1 MKPVN
6 LETQIE
12 IIYLCLFV
20 FVPIDFEVNMSELIQ
35 AVLESEEKNDLRAFL
50 SQLRQQ
56 DKNYLLRND
65 ILYVYSE
72 YCAKNEK
79 PEELYTFSLLGK
91 LLYYTQEII
100 QEDSNFCFIIRPQI
114 ASQEVYR
121 LTADLSV
128 EAMTV
133 QELLDLRDRLVNKY
147 HPNEGDLLE
156 LDFGPFY
163 DYTPVI
169 RDPKNIGKGVQYL
182 NRYLSSKLFQDP
194 KQWLESLFSF
204 LRLHQYNGIQL
215 LINNRIQSQQQLSQQ
230 VKKAIAFVTERPS
243 DELYDEFR
251 FQLQTMGFEPGWGN
265 TAQRVQETLN
275 ILDEL
280 IDSPDPQTLEAFIS
294 RVPMIFR
301 IVLVSAHGWFGQE
314 GVLGRPD
321 TGGQVVYVLDQAR
334 NLEKQLQED
343 VLLAGLD
350 GLNVKPKVIILS
362 RLIPH
367 SDGTLC
373 NQRLEK
379 VHSTDNAWI
388 LRVPLRDFNPNMTQN
403 WISRFEFWPYL
414 ETFAIDSERELLA
427 EFQGKPDLIVGNYT
441 DGNLVAFLL
450 ARRMKVTQCN
460 IAHALEKSKYLFSNL
475 YWQDLDEKYHFSLQ
489 FTADL
494 IAMNAANFV
503 VSSTYQEI
511 VGTPDSVGQ
520 YESYKCFTMP
530 ELYHVVNGIELFSP
544 KFNVVPPGVNENYY
558 FPYTR
563 VQERVESDRLRL
575 DEMLFTLEDSSQIFG
590 QLDDP
595 NKRPIFSMARLD
607 RIKNLTGLAECFG
620 QSKDLQEHCNL
631 ILVAGKLRTE
641 ESDDNEERDE
651 IIKLYHI
658 IDEYNLHGKIR
669 WLGVRLS
676 KSDSGEIYRVIA
688 DRKGIFVQ
696 PALFEAFGLTILES
710 MISGL
715 PNFATQFGGP
725 LEIIQD
731 KVNGFYINPTNLT
744 ETATKILYFVTKC
757 EQNPEYWE
765 AISQKAIDRVYT
777 TYTWKIHTTKLLSLA
792 RIYGFWNFIS
802 KENREDLL
810 RYLESLFYLIY
821 KPRAQQLLEQHKYR

>member
-1 MKPVN
+1 
-6 LETQIE
+6 
-12 IIYLCLFV
+12 
-20 FVPIDFEVNMSELIQ
+20 MSELIQ
-35 AVLESEEKNDLRAFL
+35 AILDSEERSDLRNFV
-50 SQLRQQ
+50 SQLRHKEQ
-56 DKNYLLRND
+56 KYLLRND
-65 ILYVYSE
+65 ILHEYRE
-72 YCAKNEK
+72 YCSKSEK
-79 PEELYTFSLLGK
+79 PDTFYAYSRLGK
-91 LLYYTQEII
+91 LIYYTQEII
-100 QEDSNFCFIIRPQI
+100 QEDSNTCFIIRSKI
-114 ASQEVYR
+114 AGQEIYL
-121 LTADLSV
+121 LTADLDV
-128 EAMTV
+128 ESMTV
-133 QELLDLRDRLVNKY
+133 QELLDLRDRFVNKF
-147 HPNEGDLLE
+147 HPQEGDLLE

-163 DYTPVI
+163 DYSPVI
-169 RDPKNIGKGVQYL
+169 RDPKNIGKGVQFL

-194 KQWLESLFSF
+194 KQWLESLFNF
-204 LRLHQYNGIQL
+204 LRLHQYNGVQL
-215 LINNRIQSQQQLSQQ
+215 LINQYIQSQEQLSQQ
-230 VKKAIAFVTERPS
+230 VKKALAVVSQRPS
-243 DELYDEFR
+243 DEPYEQFR
-251 FQLQTMGFEPGWGN
+251 LQLQMMGFEPGWGN
-265 TAQRVQETLN
+265 TAGRVQETLN

-294 RVPMIFR
+294 RIPMIFR
-301 IVLVSAHGWFGQE
+301 IILVSAHGWFGQE

-321 TGGQVVYVLDQAR
+321 TGGQVVYVLDQAK

-343 VLLAGLD
+343 AILAGLE
-350 GLNVKPKVIILS
+350 GLNVQPKVIILT
-362 RLIPH
+362 RLIPN

-379 VHSTDNAWI
+379 VHGTENAWI

-414 ETFAIDSERELLA
+414 ETFAIDAERELLA
-427 EFQGKPDLIVGNYT
+427 EFQGRPDLIVGNYT

-450 ARRMKVTQCN
+450 ARRMKITQCN

-475 YWQDLDEKYHFSLQ
+475 YWQDLDDKYHFSLQ

-494 IAMNAANFV
+494 IAMNAANFII
-503 VSSTYQEI
+503 SSTYQEI
-511 VGTPDSVGQ
+511 VGTPDSIGQ
-520 YESYKCFTMP
+520 YESYKCFSMP

-544 KFNVVPPGVNENYY
+544 KFNVVPPGVNENAY

-563 VQERVESDRLRL
+563 TEDRVESDRDRIA
-575 DEMLFTLEDSSQIFG
+575 EMLFTLEDPSQIFG
-590 QLDDP
+590 KLDDP

-620 QSKDLQEHCNL
+620 RSKDLQEHCNL
-631 ILVAGKLRTE
+631 ILVAGKLRVE

-651 IIKLYHI
+651 IVKLYHI

-676 KSDSGEIYRVIA
+676 KTDSGEIYRVIA
-688 DRKGIFVQ
+688 DHQGIFVQ
-696 PALFEAFGLTILES
+696 PALFEAFGLTILEA

-715 PNFATQFGGP
+715 PTFATQFGGP

-731 KVNGFYINPTNLT
+731 KINGFYINPTDLE
-744 ETATKILYFVTKC
+744 ETAQKILEFVIKC
-757 EQNPEYWE
+757 EQNPQYWE
-765 AISQKAIDRVYT
+765 TVSQQAINRVFS

-810 RYLESLFYLIY
+810 RYLEALFYLIY
-821 KPRAQQLLEQHKYR
+821 KPRAQQLLEQHQYR

>member
-1 MKPVN
+1 
-6 LETQIE
+6 
-12 IIYLCLFV
+12 
-20 FVPIDFEVNMSELIQ
+20 MSELIQ
-35 AVLESEEKNDLRAFL
+35 AVLDSEEKNDLRAL
-50 SQLRQQ
+50 ISELRQQ
-56 DKNYLLRND
+56 EKNYLLRND
-65 ILYVYSE
+65 ILNVYNE
-72 YCAKNEK
+72 YCSKSQK
-79 PEELYTFSLLGK
+79 PETFYKSSNLGK
-91 LLYYTQEII
+91 LIYYTQEII

-121 LTADLSV
+121 ITSELAV
-128 EAMTV
+128 ESMTV
-133 QELLDLRDRLVNKY
+133 QELLDLRDRLVNKS
-147 HPNEGDLLE
+147 HPHEGDLLE

-163 DYTPVI
+163 DYTPTI

-182 NRYLSSKLFQDP
+182 NRYLSSKLFQDA
-194 KQWLESLFSF
+194 KQWLESLFNF
-204 LRLHQYNGIQL
+204 LRLHNYNGIQL
-215 LINNRIQSQQQLSQQ
+215 LINYQIQSQQQLSQQ
-230 VKKAIAFVTERPS
+230 VKKAIAFVSDRPD
-243 DELYDEFR
+243 DEPYEQFR
-251 FQLQTMGFEPGWGN
+251 VQLQTMGFEPGWGN
-265 TAQRVQETLN
+265 TAARVRDSLN

-294 RVPMIFR
+294 RIPMIFR

-321 TGGQVVYVLDQAR
+321 TGGQVVYVLDQAKT
-334 NLEKQLQED
+334 LEKQLQED
-343 VLLAGLD
+343 VELAGLT
-350 GLNVKPKVIILS
+350 GLNVKPKVIILT
-362 RLIPH
+362 RLIPN

-379 VHSTDNAWI
+379 VYGTENAWI
-388 LRVPLRDFNPNMTQN
+388 LRVPLREFNPNMTQN

-414 ETFAIDSERELLA
+414 ETFAIDSQRELLA
-427 EFQGKPDLIVGNYT
+427 EFHGKPDLIVGNYT

-475 YWQDLDEKYHFSLQ
+475 YWQDLEEKYHFSLQ

-494 IAMNAANFV
+494 IAMNAANFII
-503 VSSTYQEI
+503 SSTYQEI

-544 KFNVVPPGVNENYY
+544 KFNVVPPGVNENAY

-563 VQERVESDRLRL
+563 TQDRVESDRARL
-575 DEMLFTLEDSSQIFG
+575 EEMLFTLEDPSQIFG
-590 QLDDP
+590 KLDDP
-595 NKRPIFSMARLD
+595 NKRPLFSMARLD

-631 ILVAGKLRTE
+631 ILVAGKLRVE
-641 ESDDNEERDE
+641 ESTDNEERDE
-651 IIKLYHI
+651 IVKLYHI
-658 IDEYNLHGKIR
+658 IEEYNLHGKIR

-676 KSDSGEIYRVIA
+676 KNDSGEIYRVIA
-688 DRKGIFVQ
+688 DRQGIFVQ

-715 PNFATQFGGP
+715 PTFATQFGGP

-731 KVNGFYINPTNLT
+731 KVNGFYINPTHLE
-744 ETATKILYFVTKC
+744 ETAAKIVDFVTKC
-757 EQNPEYWE
+757 EQDPNYWHT
-765 AISQKAIDRVYT
+765 ISQQAIDRVYS

-792 RIYGFWNFIS
+792 RIYGFWNFTS